1 MPDKLLYEYA
11 VIRVVPK
18 VEREEFIN
26 IGVILM
32 SKESDFLRMKTHVN
46 EAKLKALST
55 ELEADMIKAYLDA
68 WTLVCAGREGGAI
81 GALELRVRFRWLTAN
96 RSTII
101 QSSPVHPGYCAD
113 PEEELDKLFNQLVL

>member
-1 MPDKLLYEYA
+1 MPDNLLYEYA

-55 ELEADMIKAYLDA
+55 ELEADMIKGCDLDGSPPTEVRSSRA
-68 WTLVCAGREGGAI
+68 LLYIRDTVQTLKKNWINSLINWSCDIR
-81 GALELRVRFRWLTAN
+81 LTA
-96 RSTII
+96 
-101 QSSPVHPGYCAD
+101 V
-113 PEEELDKLFNQLVL
+113 